1 MNPIEQPII
10 LKAAEVAD
18 ILRLKARSLEKR
30 HTWAP
35 AFPKPLTKKPLTWT
49 RASILQWIAR
59 RDREQQA
66 RVR

>member
-1 MNPIEQPII
+1 MNSVEQPII
-10 LKAAEVAD
+10 HTAAEVAD
-18 ILRLKARSLEKR
+18 ILRLKERSLEKR
-30 HTWAP
+30 HQWTP

-49 RASILQWIAR
+49 RASMLQWIAR